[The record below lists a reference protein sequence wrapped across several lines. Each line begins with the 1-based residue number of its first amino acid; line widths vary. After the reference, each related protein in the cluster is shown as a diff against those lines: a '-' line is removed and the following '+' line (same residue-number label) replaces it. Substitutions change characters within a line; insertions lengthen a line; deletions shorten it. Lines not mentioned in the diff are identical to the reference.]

1 MPNTNVADALG
12 RLPGVSLERDEGEG
26 KYIQIRGTEPRL
38 SNVTINGV
46 RITSPESDGLTWT
59 AYKGGAQKFDGSG
72 PYEMAFD
79 SVNGILYA
87 SMWFQ
92 GVWALKVTPP

>member
-1 MPNTNVADALG
+1 MWGDGNFLYTAPAYAQG
-12 RLPGVSLERDEGEG
+12 MQPFF
-26 KYIQIRGTEPRL
+26 
-38 SNVTINGV
+38 
-46 RITSPESDGLTWT
+46 TSPETDGLTWT